1 MRTRSEESP
10 PRHEDRD
17 RQPGGRRREEAR
29 NFETPVSAIGAD
41 DDAPFSADREPVDQE
56 DINTHG
62 SER

>member
-17 RQPGGRRREEAR
+17 RLPGGRRREEAR
-29 NFETPVSAIGAD
+29 NFETRVSEIGVN
-41 DDAPFSADREPVDQE
+41 DDAPFGADGEPAEQE